1 MKKGDIITCA
11 NGADL
16 KQMLRDLSLAGFHAV
31 HDSSY
36 GRHAIRITEVPEIEY
51 LVQARSEGGRIQKAY
66 CDTLEEAE
74 DIAAEYGSSFQWV
87 EILKGYAGEWETV
100 SQSW

>member
-1 MKKGDIITCA
+1 MKKGDIISCT

-36 GRHAIRITEVPEIEY
+36 GRHVIRITEVPETEY

-66 CDTLEEAE
+66 CGTLEEAE

-87 EILKGYAGEWETV
+87 EILKGYPGEWEPV